1 MSNQLVSVTVI
12 SYNSSATILE
22 TLESIKNQSYPRLE
36 LIISDDCSKDNTVAV
51 CQEWI
56 ENNKDRFERLKLLT
70 SDQNQG
76 VCANGNKAKRA
87 IKGEWVKGIAA
98 DDILLPNCIS
108 DFMGYVNKNKNISFV
123 TSWLKVYNET
133 FDEENCIEEKKG
145 PKDLRIFDQPVEVQL
160 RQMAYSSFIQA
171 PSIFYKKEVF
181 DTVGGYTDKYPYED
195 HPFYMDVLEHGYKLY
210 FMDKVTVG
218 YRVHQSASHSS
229 NKLFNYQFLQKTHRF
244 KKERCF
250 KYYTKRKKL
259 ATYLMW
265 FVEWAMYSLH
275 LDKANSLNRFMYD
288 VQMAILARLGGRVKY
303 KS

>member
-36 LIISDDCSKDNTVAV
+36 LVISDDCSKDNTVAV
-51 CQEWI
+51 CQDWI
-56 ENNKDRFERLKLLT
+56 AKNKDRFERVELLT
-70 SDQNQG
+70 ADKNQG

-87 IKGEWVKGIAA
+87 IRGKWVKGIAA
-98 DDILLPNCIS
+98 DDILLSNCIS
-108 DFMGYVNKNKNISFV
+108 DFMEYVNKNNNISFV

-133 FDEENCIEEKKG
+133 FDDENCIEEKKG

-195 HPFYMDVLEHGYKLY
+195 HPFYMDVLERGYKLY

-229 NKLFNYQFLQKTHRF
+229 NKLFNYQFLQKTHQF

-250 KYYTKRKKL
+250 KYYTNRKKL

-275 LDKANSLNRFMYD
+275 LDKANRLNRFLYD
-288 VQMAILARLGGRVKY
+288 SQMAILARLGGRVKY
-303 KS
+303 QS